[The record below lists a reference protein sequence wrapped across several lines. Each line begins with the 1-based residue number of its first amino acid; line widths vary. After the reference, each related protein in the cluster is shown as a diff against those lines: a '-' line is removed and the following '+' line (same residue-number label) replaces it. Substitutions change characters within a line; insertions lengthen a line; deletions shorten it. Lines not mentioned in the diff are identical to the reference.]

1 MPEMEINIMKILIFT
16 TRQLCYNSG
25 YYFSH
30 KIGEELEKLAH
41 PKEWI
46 DVAKGWE

>member
-1 MPEMEINIMKILIFT
+1 MLIL
-16 TRQLCYNSG
+16 RCGLSL
-25 YYFSH
+25 
-30 KIGEELEKLAH
+30 EELEKLAH